1 MGTNNLIFLEVL
13 EWLDDTGETLVYR
26 IPETGSAEIKYG
38 AQLTVRESQAAVF
51 FYNGKAVG
59 AFGPGRH
66 TLKTANIPVLTK
78 IASLPWGM
86 TSPLRAEVY
95 FTNLKTFTNLKWG
108 TRDPV
113 AFKDNELGL
122 VRLRAFGIF
131 NLRVVQPVLFIN
143 RLTGTQGLFTTED
156 ISQYLSRVIVS
167 RFNDYIGEKISTIF
181 DLPAR
186 YDELS
191 QGLAKRVS
199 DDFSGFGLAL
209 TQLYIN
215 AITPPPEVQKAI
227 DDKSRLSVF
236 DDMNRLM
243 QMKTAMAM
251 EKIAEGSDG
260 LASDGAGGAMG
271 MGMGMM
277 LPGMFAQ
284 TLSPAS
290 NDGTAAGTQAP
301 PAAVCQECSNQ
312 IPANANFC
320 PLCGHQQVIF
330 EKCTH
335 CGKNIT
341 PGTRFCPRCGTKTE
355 EKDQAIFCTKCG
367 AENLSSAVFCNQCGE
382 KHAPPDPT

>member
-13 EWLDDTGETLVYR
+13 EWLDDSGETLLYR
-26 IPETGSAEIKYG
+26 LPETGSAEIKYG

-131 NLRVVQPVLFIN
+131 NMRIVQPVLFIN

-156 ISQYLSRVIVS
+156 VGQYLSRVVVS

-181 DLPAR
+181 DLPAQ
-186 YDELS
+186 YDELAK
-191 QGLAKRVS
+191 GLAERVKE
-199 DDFSGFGLAL
+199 DFSRFGLAL

-227 DDKSRLSVF
+227 DDKSRMEVF

-251 EKIAEGSDG
+251 EKLAEGSGD

-284 TLSPAS
+284 SQTENRQAESQ
-290 NDGTAAGTQAP
+290 AA
-301 PAAVCQECSNQ
+301 CQECHNK

-341 PGTRFCPRCGTKTE
+341 PGTRFCPRCGTAAEEKTE
-355 EKDQAIFCTKCG
+355 AKFCKKCG
-367 AENLSSAVFCNQCGE
+367 AENLSNAVFCNQCGE
-382 KHAPPDPT
+382 KH